1 MSRAAFNAIVDT
13 ASARYRGAGQFAYR
27 FARGK
32 LGGDPAFRHLLEQ
45 GLIGNG
51 SRVLDLGCGQGLL
64 AALLQAAVQLDA
76 HRQWPSGWARPPID
90 ARVTGI
96 ELMPAD
102 VERARAAL
110 AGQAEFVQGDIVTA
124 PFPASDVVVILDVL
138 HYVTFEQQL
147 DVLDRLKT
155 ALLPHGR
162 LLLRIGDADGG
173 FGFRFSNWVDRVVFW
188 FRGHR
193 LGRLYC
199 RTLTDWIG
207 LLRERGFDVKVR
219 PMSQGTLFSN
229 VLLIADL

>member
-1 MSRAAFNAIVDT
+1 MSRADFKSIVDLAT
-13 ASARYRGAGQFAYR
+13 QRYRSAGRFAYH

-32 LGGDPAFRHLLEQ
+32 LLGDPAFNHLLEQ

-51 SRVLDLGCGQGLL
+51 ARVLDLGCGQGLL
-64 AALLQAAVQLDA
+64 AALLVAAGQKQQQ
-76 HRQWPSGWARPPID
+76 RQWPSGWARAPQD
-90 ARVTGI
+90 ARVHGI

-102 VERARAAL
+102 IERARKAL
-110 AGQAEFVQGDIVTA
+110 GNDADFVLGDIAQT

-138 HYVTFEQQL
+138 HYLPFEQQQE
-147 DVLDRLKT
+147 VLERLRQ

-173 FGFRFSNWVDRVVFW
+173 MGFRFSNWVDQVVLRV
-188 FRGHR
+188 RGHKV
-193 LGRLYC
+193 GRLYC
-199 RTLTDWIG
+199 RPLTEWIQ
-207 LLRERGFDVKVR
+207 LLRTAGFDVKVR